1 MGCVS
6 RLSLQLNRALTRCIS
21 TVEDQQR
28 INTFSKL
35 NTRLSGIK
43 ETIEALKVRTRV
55 PHCVERIAER
65 RIGREGGP

>member
-6 RLSLQLNRALTRCIS
+6 LLSSQLGRALIKCTS
-21 TVEDQQR
+21 TAEDQQR
-28 INTFSKL
+28 INSFSKL

-43 ETIEALKVRTRV
+43 EKIEALKVRT
-55 PHCVERIAER
+55 PGHHCVDRIAER